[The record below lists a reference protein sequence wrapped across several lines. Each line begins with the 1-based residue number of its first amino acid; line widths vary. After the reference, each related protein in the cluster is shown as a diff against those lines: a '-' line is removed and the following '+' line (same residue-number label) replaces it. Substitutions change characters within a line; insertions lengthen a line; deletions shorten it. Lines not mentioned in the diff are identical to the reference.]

1 MNYFSYNDIKISAYY
16 QRFDI
21 KIHLICRSIKTNMLT
36 TEMEVGGYVVF
47 TKSRVDIRQNHIRQ
61 GREEVANKIFI
72 RSHFLSL
79 SPLYPTCENLVL
91 GIGFILIFIV
101 SSNQLI
107 EIIYGNGKRSVF
119 FY

>member
-1 MNYFSYNDIKISAYY
+1 
-16 QRFDI
+16 
-21 KIHLICRSIKTNMLT
+21 MLT
-36 TEMEVGGYVVF
+36 TEMEGGGYVVY
-47 TKSRVDIRQNHIRQ
+47 TKSSVDIRQKHIRQ
-61 GREEVANKIFI
+61 GREEVANKFFI

-107 EIIYGNGKRSVF
+107 EIIYGNGKRTVF
-119 FY
+119 FINQHHNLDHIYHRGCSMKTCSSKFP